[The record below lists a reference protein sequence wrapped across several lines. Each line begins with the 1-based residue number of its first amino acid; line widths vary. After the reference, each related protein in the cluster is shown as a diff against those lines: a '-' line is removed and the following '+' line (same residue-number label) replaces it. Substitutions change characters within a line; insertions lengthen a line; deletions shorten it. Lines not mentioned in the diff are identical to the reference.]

1 MAKLDLNRKLQ
12 IVAVACIAI
21 VFSASAITLYDSQR
35 TLTEK
40 DFPLEVDLNRSVF
53 YMGENVTF
61 TASIINRSGRDVNIS
76 SNTVQPGAF
85 FHNIKDN
92 MTFVEISPLR
102 FDILKPNERMSRAYN
117 FEVTEPGTYILDVR
131 YHIGV
136 DNYHTGVNNVEFANQ
151 LPKITIEV
159 R

>member
-1 MAKLDLNRKLQ
+1 MAKLSLNKKLQ

-53 YMGENVTF
+53 YVGENVTF
-61 TASIINRSGRDVNIS
+61 TATIINRSGRTVNIS
-76 SNTVQPGAF
+76 SNTVQPGAWF
-85 FHNIKDN
+85 YNIKEN
-92 MTFVEISPLR
+92 ITYAEISPLR
-102 FDILKPNERMSRAYN
+102 FDILKPDEKMSRDYT
-117 FEVTEPGTYILDVR
+117 FEVTEPGTYNLDVR

-136 DNYHTGVNNVEFANQ
+136 DNFHTGVNNVEFVNQ
-151 LPKITIEV
+151 LPNITIEV